1 MVVTPPLPPLPLPL
15 PVACGLKDHPPDAC
29 RAAGTQQAPGK
40 PFIKLDTAT
49 GPLILGFE
57 SVGDRDDAVELLK
70 QVKPPTAAAARP
82 ATPATGPGGAGK
94 LLLPTAQQAAALF
107 KADRDLESI
116 YKSLV
121 VTGVLTEQE
130 FWQARQPLLRATLAP
145 GGAGGGG
152 GGALQ
157 RVRQRVGLSSAMLAE
172 VKPSADG
179 QTEKVHFQLTPQ
191 IIQQAS
197 SAGLACTCA
206 TGCRCLTFR
215 QSCAVLPIFGG

>member
-1 MVVTPPLPPLPLPL
+1 LLPQGGLPRSSTPAGLPTS
-15 PVACGLKDHPPDAC
+15 C

-57 SVGDRDDAVELLK
+57 TVGDRDDAVELLK

-82 ATPATGPGGAGK
+82 AAPGTGTGGAGK

-121 VTGVLTEQE
+121 VTGVLTEHE
-130 FWQARQPLLRATLAP
+130 FWQARQPLLRAALAP
-145 GGAGGGG
+145 GGVGSAGGGG
-152 GGALQ
+152 APQ
-157 RVRQRVGLSSAMLAE
+157 RVHQRVGLSSAMLAE

-179 QTEKVHFQLTPQ
+179 QTEKVLFQLTPQ

-197 SAGLACTCA
+197 LLRRGWN
-206 TGCRCLTFR
+206 GEG
-215 QSCAVLPIFGG
+215 AVLG